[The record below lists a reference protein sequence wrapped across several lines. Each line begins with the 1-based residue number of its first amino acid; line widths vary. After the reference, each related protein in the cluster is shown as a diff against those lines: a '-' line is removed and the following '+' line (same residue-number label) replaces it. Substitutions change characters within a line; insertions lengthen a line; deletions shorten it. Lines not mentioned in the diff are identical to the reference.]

1 MPRPHRSTLPRAWRL
16 APLVVALGAAGMVR
30 AQGVT
35 EPTLALKPAAELHPL
50 PRGEGAGALPIIV
63 RARELRGRPDLE
75 TLAEGDAE
83 FRRGGLVI
91 RADRLSYEHPDD
103 LARARGNVRIS
114 RDGNVYSGPELQLHV
129 QQFEGFF
136 LEPSYHFG
144 RTGAGGT
151 AKRIDFLDEQRAIA
165 TGATY
170 TSCPSD
176 GSGGPDWLLSTDRVK
191 MDFEANEGIAEN
203 AVLHF
208 LGVPILAAPVLSFP
222 LTDERKS
229 GWLPPSINLDSK
241 SGLQF
246 SMPWYWNIAPNRDA
260 TVTPMVSAKRG
271 VGGELEFRY
280 LEARHQGTMN
290 LHLLPNDRL
299 TGRARQAFNLNHE
312 GALALGASY
321 TFNGLRV
328 SDDAYWKDFPR
339 AVPSIT
345 PRLLL
350 ADGAVRRDW
359 GDWSSYARM
368 HRWQILQDSDSRIE
382 APYDR
387 APQVGLRGLQ
397 RLGGG
402 FELSVE
408 TELNRFAEPSDGR
421 ADPLAD
427 ARPVGVRWHALGSL
441 ARPFG
446 TPGWTVT
453 PRLSLNAAAYSL
465 EQPLGAERGL
475 SRAIPTLSVDSQW
488 QLERDASWFGRDV
501 RQTLEPRLMYVNTP
515 YRRQDARLAFD
526 SAAKDFN
533 FESLYAE
540 NAFSGV
546 DRVSDAHQVT
556 AGVTTRFLDPTTGA
570 EALRLGLVQRYLF
583 RNQRVT
589 SDCTA
594 SADPLAAPECTPL
607 TQRFSDLLLLGS
619 TNISRRWTF
628 DGSIQYSPDS
638 KRTVRSILGAR
649 YSPGPYRT
657 FGMTY
662 RLARGLSEQVELGW
676 EWPIYGRTPLELA
689 DTGAA
694 DSQCKGS
701 WYGVGRINY
710 SMRDSRITDSVV
722 GLEYDAGCWIGRV
735 VAERLSTGR
744 SEATTRLL
752 LQLELVGLS
761 RIGSNPLQVLKDNI
775 PGYRML
781 REERGSPAVP
791 RSYD

>member
-1 MPRPHRSTLPRAWRL
+1 M
-16 APLVVALGAAGMVR
+16 VALGAAGMVR
-30 AQGVT
+30 AQGIA
-35 EPTLALKPAAELHPL
+35 EPALALKPVTELQPL

-91 RADRLSYEHPDD
+91 RADRLSYEHPED

-203 AVLHF
+203 AVLRF

-229 GWLPPSINLDSK
+229 GWLPPSINIDSK

-260 TVTPMVSAKRG
+260 TLTPMVSAKRG

-280 LEARHQGTMN
+280 LEAQHQGTMN

-299 TGRARQAFNLNHE
+299 TGRSRQAFNLKHE
-312 GALALGASY
+312 GALPLGASY

-350 ADGAVRRDW
+350 ADAAVRRDF
-359 GDWSSYARM
+359 GDWSSYARV

-387 APQVGLRGLQ
+387 APQVGVRGLQ

-402 FELSVE
+402 FELAVE

-421 ADPLAD
+421 ADPQAE
-427 ARPVGVRWHALGSL
+427 ARPVGVRWHALGSI

-465 EQPLGAERGL
+465 DQPLGGERGQ
-475 SRAIPTLSVDSQW
+475 SRVIPTFSVDSHW

-501 RQTLEPRLMYVNTP
+501 RQTLEPRFMYVNTP

-546 DRVSDAHQVT
+546 DRVSDAHQIT
-556 AGVTTRFLDPTTGA
+556 GGVTTRFLDPSTGA

-583 RNQRVT
+583 RNQRIT
-589 SDCTA
+589 ADCTA

-619 TNISRRWTF
+619 TNIARRWSF
-628 DGSIQYSPDS
+628 DGSLQYSPDS

-657 FGMTY
+657 VGVTY

-676 EWPIYGRTPLELA
+676 QWPIYGRTPLEAARA
-689 DTGAA
+689 DAGG
-694 DSQCKGS
+694 SQCKGS

-781 REERGSPAVP
+781 REERGTPAVP